1 MSVQCSLGHENP
13 DGSAFC
19 DECGEP
25 LNTAGADAGAQ
36 APAPQAQAP
45 AAPAAPAPA
54 GAAGTQ
60 TCPSCG
66 AENPVGEAF
75 CSNCGVSLL
84 GAPAPVVAAQ
94 PAAESAQAPAAAPQQ
109 PDQQPQAAAVPTGAP
124 AALQARLI
132 VEADNQEFDLS
143 GKDIIT
149 IGREDPVSNIYP
161 DVDLTNN
168 GGEEGGVSR
177 LHARIFVENGQYMLE
192 DENST
197 NFTFLNR
204 QRLAGKTPTPLN
216 DNDEVRLGRVL
227 LRFKTP

>member
-1 MSVQCSLGHENP
+1 MPVHCSLGHENP

-25 LNTAGADAGAQ
+25 LNVATPEAPAQ
-36 APAPQAQAP
+36 APAQTP
-45 AAPAAPAPA
+45 AATD
-54 GAAGTQ
+54 TQ
-60 TCPSCG
+60 VCPSCG
-66 AENPVGEAF
+66 AVNPTGEAF

-84 GAPAPVVAAQ
+84 GAPAAVNQVPAEPVALPVDSQVPVAA
-94 PAAESAQAPAAAPQQ
+94 
-109 PDQQPQAAAVPTGAP
+109 G

-132 VEADNQEFDLS
+132 VEGDNQEFDLS
-143 GKDIIT
+143 GKDNII
-149 IGREDPVSNIYP
+149 IGREDAVSNIFP
-161 DVDLTNN
+161 DVDLTPH

-177 LHARIFVENGQYMLE
+177 MHARIFFESGQYMLE

-204 QRLAGKTPTPLN
+204 QRLAAKTPMPLH
-216 DNDEVRLGRVL
+216 DNDEVRFGRVM

>member
-1 MSVQCSLGHENP
+1 MPVYCSLHHENP

-25 LNTAGADAGAQ
+25 LTGATPSPAAVDNQ
-36 APAPQAQAP
+36 PAPGP
-45 AAPAAPAPA
+45 VTT
-54 GAAGTQ
+54 GGTQ

-66 AENPVGEAF
+66 AQNPAGEAY
-75 CSNCGVSLL
+75 CANCGVSLL
-84 GAPAPVVAAQ
+84 GTPAPAAVGTNAATVM
-94 PAAESAQAPAAAPQQ
+94 PPAAAPVAQE
-109 PDQQPQAAAVPTGAP
+109 PAVAP
-124 AALQARLI
+124 AAPSAMPAAPTAMSARLI

-143 GKDIIT
+143 GKDNVV
-149 IGREDPVSNIYP
+149 IGREDAVSNIFP
-161 DVDLTNN
+161 DVDLTPH

-177 LHARIFVENGQYMLE
+177 LHARIFIDNSQYMIE

-204 QRLAGKTPTPLN
+204 QRLAGKTPTPLH
-216 DNDEVRLGRVL
+216 DSDEIKLGRVL

>member
-1 MSVQCSLGHENP
+1 MVVYCSLHHENP

-25 LNTAGADAGAQ
+25 LAGAAPDPAAAATSQ
-36 APAPQAQAP
+36 PAPQP
-45 AAPAAPAPA
+45 AAT
-54 GAAGTQ
+54 GTQ
-60 TCPSCG
+60 HCPSCG
-66 AENPVGEAF
+66 AENPAGEAF

-84 GAPAPVVAAQ
+84 GAPAEAPATSAPPAPAPEPALAAI
-94 PAAESAQAPAAAPQQ
+94 PDPTMAAAP
-109 PDQQPQAAAVPTGAP
+109 P
-124 AALQARLI
+124 ALSARLI

-143 GKDIIT
+143 GKDNIM
-149 IGREDPVSNIYP
+149 IGREDAVSNIFP
-161 DVDLTNN
+161 DVDLTPH

-177 LHARIFVENGQYMLE
+177 LHARIFVDNGQYMLE

-216 DNDEVRLGRVL
+216 DNDEIKLGRVL
-227 LRFKTP
+227 LRFKTA

>member
-1 MSVQCSLGHENP
+1 MTVHCSLGHENP

-25 LNTAGADAGAQ
+25 LNTA
-36 APAPQAQAP
+36 APQAP
-45 AAPAAPAPA
+45 AAEPAPAPA
-54 GAAGTQ
+54 ATDTQ
-60 TCPSCG
+60 NCSSCG
-66 AENPVGEAF
+66 EANPAGEAF

-84 GAPAPVVAAQ
+84 GAPAAVSQVPAPSEPVDEQ
-94 PAAESAQAPAAAPQQ
+94 PSAAAS
-109 PDQQPQAAAVPTGAP
+109 

-132 VEADNQEFDLS
+132 VEGDNQEFDLS
-143 GKDIIT
+143 GKDNIV
-149 IGREDPVSNIYP
+149 IGREDAVSNIFP
-161 DVDLTNN
+161 DVDLTPH

-177 LHARIFVENGQYMLE
+177 MHARIFYESGQYMLE

-204 QRLAGKTPTPLN
+204 QRLAAKTPTPLH
-216 DNDEVRLGRVL
+216 DNDEVRFGRVM

>member
-1 MSVQCSLGHENP
+1 MPVHCSLGHENP

-25 LNTAGADAGAQ
+25 LNVGTPQ
-36 APAPQAQAP
+36 APVAAPVQAP
-45 AAPAAPAPA
+45 AAAA
-54 GAAGTQ
+54 TQ
-60 TCPSCG
+60 SCPSCG
-66 AENPVGEAF
+66 AANPAGEAF

-84 GAPAPVVAAQ
+84 GAPTAV
-94 PAAESAQAPAAAPQQ
+94 SQAPAA
-109 PDQQPQAAAVPTGAP
+109 VPVEPTVQSPVGADS
-124 AALQARLI
+124 ALQARLI

-143 GKDIIT
+143 GKDNIVV
-149 IGREDPVSNIYP
+149 GREDAVSNIFP
-161 DVDLTNN
+161 DVDLTPH

-177 LHARIFVENGQYMLE
+177 MHARIFFDNGQYMLE

-204 QRLAGKTPTPLN
+204 QRLAAKTPTPLH
-216 DNDEVRLGRVL
+216 DNDEVRFGRVL